1 MKNYQLLSDEELFVL
16 IKQDNQSA
24 FSALFD
30 RYWKKMLAKA
40 AYLLRSE
47 DGAEEVV
54 LDAFTN
60 LWKRRHSTEI
70 RNTMHT
76 YIASAVK
83 YEVFDKISD
92 RKKSYPFIEDMKP
105 APIADDATR
114 QWLDFTDLQQDLERA
129 IAALPEKCR
138 LVFKHRN
145 DGMKGKEIARL
156 LKISQKTVE
165 AHIEKALRT
174 LREKFH
180 RYIFYIF
187 FNSTKGITSFL
198 QAMYKKDLISWPQ

>member
-1 MKNYQLLSDEELFVL
+1 MKNHKLLSDEELFVL
-16 IKQDNQSA
+16 IKQDSQSA
-24 FSALFD
+24 FSTLFD
-30 RYWKKMLAKA
+30 RYWKKMLVKA
-40 AYLLRSE
+40 SYLLRSD

-54 LDAFTN
+54 LDAFAN

-83 YEVFDKISD
+83 YEVFNKISD
-92 RKKSYPFIEDMKP
+92 RKKRHPFIEDVKP
-105 APIADDATR
+105 APVADDATR

-145 DGMKGKEIARL
+145 DGMKGKEIAGL

-174 LREKFH
+174 LREKFY
-180 RYIFYIF
+180 RYIYYIF
-187 FNSTKGITSFL
+187 FQFN
-198 QAMYKKDLISWPQ
+198 

>member
-1 MKNYQLLSDEELFVL
+1 MKNYKLLSDEELFVL
-16 IKQDNQSA
+16 IKQDNQGA
-24 FSALFD
+24 FSTLFD
-30 RYWKKMLAKA
+30 RYWKKMLTKA
-40 AYLLRSE
+40 SSLLRSE

-54 LDAFTN
+54 LDMFTN
-60 LWKRRHSTEI
+60 LWKRRHTTEI
-70 RNTMHT
+70 RNTIHT

-83 YEVFDKISD
+83 YEVFNQISG
-92 RKKSYPFIEDMKP
+92 RKKKYPFIEDVKP
-105 APIADDATR
+105 GPVADDATQ
-114 QWLDFTDLQQDLERA
+114 QWLDFADLQQDLERA

-145 DGMKGKEIARL
+145 DGMKGKEIAEL

-174 LREKFH
+174 LREKFY

-187 FNSTKGITSFL
+187 LKFN
-198 QAMYKKDLISWPQ
+198 